1 MTITLLTLFPD
12 MLKSFFDLSI
22 IKRAQEKGFLN
33 INFVNIRDFA
43 SDKYRTVD
51 DHPYGGGVGMVMKVD
66 VIDRALQYAKQLT
79 KVKSHTVLMDP
90 KGTTYSQKIAVKYA
104 KIKHLI
110 LIAGHYEG
118 VDARVDELVNEKISI
133 GSYVLTG
140 GELPQAII
148 VDSVT
153 RLLPGVLKDPTATQS
168 ESFMQLDALEPPH
181 YTRPSEYKNMKVPPA
196 LLSGDPKKITLW
208 KKDVAKTLK

>member
-1 MTITLLTLFPD
+1 MTISLLTLFPD

-22 IKRAQEKGFLN
+22 IKRAQERGFLN
-33 INFVNIRDFA
+33 INFINIRDFA
-43 SDKYRTVD
+43 TDKYRTVD

-66 VIDRALQYAKQLT
+66 VIDRALEHAKKLT
-79 KVKSHTVLMDP
+79 KRKSHTVLMDP

-104 KIKHLI
+104 TLNHLI

-118 VDARVDELVNEKISI
+118 VDARVDQLVDEKISI

-168 ESFMQLDALEPPH
+168 ESFMQRDALEAPQ
-181 YTRPSEYKNMKVPPA
+181 YTRPSEYKNMKVPEV
-196 LLSGDPKKITLW
+196 LLSGNPKKISEW
-208 KKDVAKTLK
+208 KEEKSSKS

>member
-1 MTITLLTLFPD
+1 MTISLLTLFPD

-22 IKRAQEKGFLN
+22 IKRAQERGFLN
-33 INFVNIRDFA
+33 INFINIRDFA
-43 SDKYRTVD
+43 TDKYRTVD

-66 VIDRALQYAKQLT
+66 VIDRALEHAKKLT
-79 KVKSHTVLMDP
+79 KGKSHTVLMDP

-104 KIKHLI
+104 TLNHLI

-118 VDARVDELVNEKISI
+118 VDARVDQLVDEKISI

-168 ESFMQLDALEPPH
+168 ESFMQHDALEAPQ
-181 YTRPSEYKNMKVPPA
+181 YTRPSEYKNMKVPQV
-196 LLSGDPKKITLW
+196 LLSGDPKKILVW
-208 KKDVAKTLK
+208 QEEESKNE